1 MRERL
6 TPEFSHTKKTQP
18 MQRRPEPELMDDAVQ
33 ARAYAEADFEQ
44 PHSQVIVQFQRCFAG
59 QPINGCV
66 LDLGCGPCDITRRF
80 ALAYPDCTLHAVDG
94 AAQMLKL
101 GADMLDHTGLAARI
115 TLVQARLPDEALP
128 RSGYDAVISNSLL
141 HHLADPQ
148 VLWHSIT
155 RYARPGAPVFIM
167 DLSRPDNTAAAR
179 ALMEQYAAG
188 EPEILRQDFY
198 NSLCAAYRTE
208 EIATQLKTAGLGH
221 LTIETI
227 SDRHF
232 IVYGFMTGPQG

>member
-1 MRERL
+1 
-6 TPEFSHTKKTQP
+6 
-18 MQRRPEPELMDDAVQ
+18 MQRIPEPDLMDDPAQ

-59 QPINGCV
+59 LPINGCI

-101 GADMLDHTGLAARI
+101 GTAMLDQTGLAARI
-115 TLVQARLPDEALP
+115 TLVQARLPDDALP

-148 VLWHSIT
+148 VLWQSIT
-155 RYARPGAPVFIM
+155 RHARPGAPVFVM
-167 DLSRPDNTAAAR
+167 DLSRPDSTAAAR
-179 ALMEQYAAG
+179 ALMEQYAAS

-198 NSLCAAYRTE
+198 NSLCAAYRVDE
-208 EIATQLKTAGLGH
+208 VAAQLVAAGLGH
-221 LTIETI
+221 FNIETV

-232 IVYGFMTGPQG
+232 IVHGFMADPQTPREF

>member
-1 MRERL
+1 MTE
-6 TPEFSHTKKTQP
+6 P
-18 MQRRPEPELMDDAVQ
+18 MLRRPEPELMDDAAQ

-44 PHSQVIVQFQRCFAG
+44 PHSEFIAQFQRRF
-59 QPINGCV
+59 PDPTMRGCV
-66 LDLGCGPCDITRRF
+66 LDIGCGPCDITRRF
-80 ALAYPDCTLHAVDG
+80 ALAYPDVTLHAVDG

-101 GADMLDHTGLAARI
+101 GADMLCRVGLETRI

-128 RSGYDAVISNSLL
+128 RTGYDAVISNSLL

-167 DLSRPDNTAAAR
+167 DLSRPDSPAAAR

-198 NSLCAAYRTE
+198 NSLCAAYRIE
-208 EIATQLKTAGLGH
+208 EIAAQLKAAGLGH
-221 LTIETI
+221 LSIESV

-232 IVYGFMTGPQG
+232 IVHGFMPPLIKPARSN

>member
-1 MRERL
+1 
-6 TPEFSHTKKTQP
+6 
-18 MQRRPEPELMDDAVQ
+18 MQRIPEPELMDNAAQ

-44 PHSQVIVQFQRCFAG
+44 PHSQVIAQFQRCFAG
-59 QPINGCV
+59 LPVPGCV

-101 GADMLDHTGLAARI
+101 GAAMLDQTGLAPRI
-115 TLVQARLPDEALP
+115 TLVRARLPDDALP

-148 VLWHSIT
+148 VLWRSIT
-155 RYARPGAPVFIM
+155 RHARPGAPIFIM
-167 DLSRPDNTAAAR
+167 DLLRPDSTAAAR
-179 ALMEQYAAG
+179 ALMERYAAG
-188 EPEILRQDFY
+188 EPEILREDFF
-198 NSLCAAYRTE
+198 NSLCAAYRID
-208 EIATQLKTAGLGH
+208 EIAAQLEAAGLGH

-232 IVYGFMTGPQG
+232 IVHGFIAYPSTR

>member
-1 MRERL
+1 
-6 TPEFSHTKKTQP
+6 
-18 MQRRPEPELMDDAVQ
+18 MQRRPEPELMDDAAQ

-44 PHSQVIVQFQRCFAG
+44 PHSQVIAQFQRCFADL
-59 QPINGCV
+59 PMHGCV

-101 GADMLDHTGLAARI
+101 GAAMLDQTGLAPRI
-115 TLVQARLPDEALP
+115 TLVQARLPDESP
-128 RSGYDAVISNSLL
+128 PFTGYDAIISNSLL

-148 VLWHSIT
+148 VLWQSIT
-155 RYARPGAPVFIM
+155 RYARPGAPIFIM
-167 DLSRPDNTAAAR
+167 DLLRPDSTAAAR

-188 EPEILRQDFY
+188 EPEILREDFY
-198 NSLCAAYRTE
+198 NSLCAAYRIE
-208 EIATQLKTAGLGH
+208 EIAAQLETAGLGH
-221 LTIETI
+221 LNIETV

-232 IVYGFMTGPQG
+232 IVHGFMTYHITQ

>member
-1 MRERL
+1 MAFL
-6 TPEFSHTKKTQP
+6 ST
-18 MQRRPEPELMDDAVQ
+18 MQRTPEPELMDDAAQ
-33 ARAYAEADFEQ
+33 ARAYAAADFEQ
-44 PHSQVIVQFQRCFAG
+44 PHSQFITQFQRCFPD
-59 QPINGCV
+59 QSINGCV

-94 AAQMLKL
+94 AAHMLRL
-101 GADMLDHTGLAARI
+101 GADMLARTGLAARI
-115 TLVQARLPDEALP
+115 TLVQARLPDETPP

-141 HHLADPQ
+141 HHLTDPQ
-148 VLWHSIT
+148 ALWQSIA
-155 RYARPGAPVFIM
+155 RHARPGAPVFIM
-167 DLSRPDNTAAAR
+167 DLSRPDSTAKAR

-208 EIATQLKTAGLGH
+208 EIAAQLQAAGLGH
-221 LTIETI
+221 LNIETI

-232 IVYGFMTGPQG
+232 IVHGFMPTL